1 VHLIFGN
8 ILVGAKHFGSKS
20 LILTHKLCA
29 EMLRPC
35 QNEMH
40 PTVITLEEQFY
51 GRLNGIRRAN
61 SPEKLIS
68 AYAKLSAT
76 WNYFATVNLLD
87 FDLDASNCF
96 SKLLHQKIRIGTQ
109 DLRIAAVVMSRNAIL
124 VTRNRRDFE
133 RVPGLRFEDWT
144 LDVSD
149 EG

>member
-1 VHLIFGN
+1 MSFWVLDTDH
-8 ILVGAKHFGSKS
+8 VS
-20 LILTHKLCA
+20 LFQQNYPILTERINA
-29 EMLRPC
+29 VNPE
-35 QNEMH
+35 EIGV
-40 PTVITLEEQFY
+40 TVITLEEQFY

-96 SKLLHQKIRIGTQ
+96 AELLRLKIRIGTQ

-144 LDVSD
+144 I
-149 EG
+149 

>member
-1 VHLIFGN
+1 MSFWVLDTDH
-8 ILVGAKHFGSKS
+8 VS
-20 LILTHKLCA
+20 LFQQNHPILTERINA
-29 EMLRPC
+29 VNPE
-35 QNEMH
+35 EIGV
-40 PTVITLEEQFY
+40 TVITLEEQFY

-96 SKLLHQKIRIGTQ
+96 AELLRQKIRIGTQ

-133 RVPGLRFEDWT
+133 RIPGLRFEDWT
-144 LDVSD
+144 I
-149 EG
+149 

>member
-1 VHLIFGN
+1 VSFWVLDTDH
-8 ILVGAKHFGSKS
+8 VS
-20 LILTHKLCA
+20 LFQQNYPILTGRINA
-29 EMLRPC
+29 VNPE
-35 QNEMH
+35 EIGV
-40 PTVITLEEQFY
+40 TVITLEEQFY

-96 SKLLHQKIRIGTQ
+96 AELLRQKIRIGTQ

-133 RVPGLRFEDWT
+133 RIPGLRFEDWT
-144 LDVSD
+144 I
-149 EG
+149 

>member
-1 VHLIFGN
+1 MSFWVLDTDH
-8 ILVGAKHFGSKS
+8 VS
-20 LILTHKLCA
+20 LFQQNHPILTERINA
-29 EMLRPC
+29 VNPE
-35 QNEMH
+35 EIGV
-40 PTVITLEEQFY
+40 TVITLEEQFY

-96 SKLLHQKIRIGTQ
+96 AELLRQKIRIGTQ
-109 DLRIAAVVMSRNAIL
+109 DLRIAATVMSRNAIL

-133 RVPGLRFEDWT
+133 RIPGLRFEDWT
-144 LDVSD
+144 I
-149 EG
+149 

>member
-1 VHLIFGN
+1 MSFWVLDTDH
-8 ILVGAKHFGSKS
+8 VS
-20 LILTHKLCA
+20 LFQQNYPILTERINA
-29 EMLRPC
+29 VNPE
-35 QNEMH
+35 EIGV
-40 PTVITLEEQFY
+40 TVITLEEQFY

-96 SKLLHQKIRIGTQ
+96 AELLRQKIRIGTQ
-109 DLRIAAVVMSRNAIL
+109 DLRIAATVMSRNAIL

-133 RVPGLRFEDWT
+133 RVSGLRFEDWT
-144 LDVSD
+144 I
-149 EG
+149 

>member
-1 VHLIFGN
+1 MSFWVLDTDH
-8 ILVGAKHFGSKS
+8 VS
-20 LILTHKLCA
+20 LFQQNYPILTGRINA
-29 EMLRPC
+29 VNPE
-35 QNEMH
+35 EIGV
-40 PTVITLEEQFY
+40 TVITLEEQFY

-96 SKLLHQKIRIGTQ
+96 AELLRQKIRIGTQ

-133 RVPGLRFEDWT
+133 RIPGLRFEDWT
-144 LDVSD
+144 I
-149 EG
+149 

>member
-1 VHLIFGN
+1 MTFWVLDTDH
-8 ILVGAKHFGSKS
+8 VS
-20 LILTHKLCA
+20 LFQ
-29 EMLRPC
+29 
-35 QNEMH
+35 QNHSIVTERINAVN
-40 PTVITLEEQFY
+40 PEEIGVTVITLEEQFY

-87 FDLDASNCF
+87 FGLDASNCYAE
-96 SKLLHQKIRIGTQ
+96 LLRQKIRVGTQ
-109 DLRIAAVVMSRNAIL
+109 DLRIAAIALSKNAIL

-144 LDVSD
+144 VEESG

>member
-1 VHLIFGN
+1 VSFWVLDTDH
-8 ILVGAKHFGSKS
+8 VS
-20 LILTHKLCA
+20 LFQQNHPVLTQRINA
-29 EMLRPC
+29 VNPEDIGV
-35 QNEMH
+35 
-40 PTVITLEEQFY
+40 TVITLEEQFY

-87 FDLDASNCF
+87 FDLDASNFF
-96 SKLLHQKIRIGTQ
+96 SELLRQKIRVGTQ

-144 LDVSD
+144 I
-149 EG
+149 

>member
-1 VHLIFGN
+1 MSFWVLDTDH
-8 ILVGAKHFGSKS
+8 VS
-20 LILTHKLCA
+20 LFQQNYPVLTERINA
-29 EMLRPC
+29 VNPE
-35 QNEMH
+35 EIGV
-40 PTVITLEEQFY
+40 TVITLEEQFY

-96 SKLLHQKIRIGTQ
+96 AELLRQKIRIGTQ
-109 DLRIAAVVMSRNAIL
+109 DLRIAAVVMSKDAIL

-144 LDVSD
+144 ISGV
-149 EG
+149 G

>member
-1 VHLIFGN
+1 MSFWVLDTDH
-8 ILVGAKHFGSKS
+8 VS
-20 LILTHKLCA
+20 LFQQNYPILTERINA
-29 EMLRPC
+29 VNPE
-35 QNEMH
+35 EIGV
-40 PTVITLEEQFY
+40 TVITLEEQFY

-96 SKLLHQKIRIGTQ
+96 AELLRQKIRIGTQ

-144 LDVSD
+144 I
-149 EG
+149 

>member
-1 VHLIFGN
+1 MSFWVLDTDH
-8 ILVGAKHFGSKS
+8 VS
-20 LILTHKLCA
+20 LFQQNHPILTERINA
-29 EMLRPC
+29 VNPE
-35 QNEMH
+35 EIGV
-40 PTVITLEEQFY
+40 TVITLEEQFY

-96 SKLLHQKIRIGTQ
+96 AELLRQKIRIGTQ
-109 DLRIAAVVMSRNAIL
+109 DLRIAATVMSRNAIL

-133 RVPGLRFEDWT
+133 RVSGLRFEDWT
-144 LDVSD
+144 I
-149 EG
+149 

>member
-1 VHLIFGN
+1 VSFWVLDTDH
-8 ILVGAKHFGSKS
+8 VS
-20 LILTHKLCA
+20 LFQQNYPILTERINA
-29 EMLRPC
+29 VNPE
-35 QNEMH
+35 EIGV
-40 PTVITLEEQFY
+40 TVITLEEQFY

-96 SKLLHQKIRIGTQ
+96 AELLRQKIRIGTQ

-133 RVPGLRFEDWT
+133 RIPGLRFEDWT
-144 LDVSD
+144 I
-149 EG
+149 